1 MNNKPIIL
9 IGMMGCGKTSVGRM
23 LAGRMGRDFFDSDRK
38 IEKAT
43 GRTVL
48 EIFKSEGEA
57 AFRSYEK
64 EVLASLLNQNNAV
77 IAAGGGALL
86 APETVALIREKA
98 ISIWLTGEALLFY
111 ERVKNTPERPLLAGP
126 DGKEKFTTLYRR
138 RLPGYQSANFKVAA
152 DGPTQEETLKQIL
165 EILENDR

>member
-48 EIFKSEGEA
+48 EIFKSE
-57 AFRSYEK
+57 
-64 EVLASLLNQNNAV
+64 
-77 IAAGGGALL
+77 I
-86 APETVALIREKA
+86 I
-98 ISIWLTGEALLFY
+98 
-111 ERVKNTPERPLLAGP
+111 
-126 DGKEKFTTLYRR
+126 DFTFL
-138 RLPGYQSANFKVAA
+138 
-152 DGPTQEETLKQIL
+152 
-165 EILENDR
+165 